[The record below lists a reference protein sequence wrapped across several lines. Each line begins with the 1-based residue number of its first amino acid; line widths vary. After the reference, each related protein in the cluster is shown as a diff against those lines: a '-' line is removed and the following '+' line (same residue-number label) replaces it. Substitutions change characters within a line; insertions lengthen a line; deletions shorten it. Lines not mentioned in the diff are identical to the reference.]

1 MHQWDVSLRPDSY
14 YLAHALRGL
23 AAEASDD
30 VRALL
35 DGETADQT
43 A

>member
-1 MHQWDVSLRPDSY
+1 MHQWDVPLRPDSCR
-14 YLAHALRGL
+14 LAHALRGL
-23 AAEASDD
+23 AAEARDD

-35 DGETADQT
+35 DEETADQT